1 MMPHTVKV
9 KCTILKKDVILLNS
23 IIDSYEGIGLVRT
36 VDAANG
42 SVVIYATDGTYRTVL
57 DVLEELKKDGTV
69 IENISTQVSENVDEW

>member
-36 VDAANG
+36 VDAASG